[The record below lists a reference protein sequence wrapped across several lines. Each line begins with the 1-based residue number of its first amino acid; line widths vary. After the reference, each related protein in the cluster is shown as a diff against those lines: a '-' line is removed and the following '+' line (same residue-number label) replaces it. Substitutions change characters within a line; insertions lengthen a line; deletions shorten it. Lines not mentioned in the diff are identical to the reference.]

1 MLTPDGPLG
10 GPTGVFF
17 ISPTGRGPW
26 AFAGQLLLFA
36 QPQLLSHTF
45 PDSLPFF
52 SGRLMRP
59 MNTTAVV
66 EFDAVSKKYPADAL
80 KRHFIQAV
88 EDVTLAI
95 NPGEVFGLLGPNRA
109 GKTTL
114 VKILLSL
121 CRPTQGRV
129 NRLGKPASDRASL
142 ARVGYLH
149 ENHAFPRYLTA
160 TGLLQY
166 YGALTLVPHD
176 DLRRRIPALL
186 ERVGLADRAR
196 EPIARF
202 SKGMVQRLGLA
213 QALVNE
219 PDLLVLDEPTEGL
232 DLTGRQLLREIVNQQ
247 RKQGKTVL
255 LVSHVLT
262 EVETLCDRVAVVVRG
277 KLVHQGPM
285 AALTRQPSGQARSLE
300 QALQPLYLNN

>member
-1 MLTPDGPLG
+1 MP
-10 GPTGVFF
+10 
-17 ISPTGRGPW
+17 
-26 AFAGQLLLFA
+26 A
-36 QPQLLSHTF
+36 
-45 PDSLPFF
+45 
-52 SGRLMRP
+52 

-88 EDVTLAI
+88 EEVSLSI

-114 VKILLSL
+114 VKMLLSL
-121 CRPTQGRV
+121 CRPTQGHV
-129 NRLGKPASDRASL
+129 NRLGKPASDRATL

-166 YGALTLVPHD
+166 YGALTLVPHE

-186 ERVGLADRAR
+186 DRVGLADRAR

-247 RKQGKTVL
+247 RKQSKTVL

-285 AALTRQPSGQARSLE
+285 SALTRQPSGQPRSLE
-300 QALQPLYLNN
+300 QALQPLYANN